1 MVKKFLYAV
10 SFVFALVAIAHLLR
24 FVNGTEM
31 TVGTW
36 DVPMLV
42 SVVGFVLYKS
52 FKSEE
57 QPDDFFETIKPFNPI
72 RLSPSTNNLRS
83 GKKQS

>member
-10 SFVFALVAIAHLLR
+10 SVVFALVAIAHLIR
-24 FVNGTEM
+24 FVGGTEM

-42 SVVGFVLYKS
+42 SVVGFVIPS
-52 FKSEE
+52 V
-57 QPDDFFETIKPFNPI
+57 
-72 RLSPSTNNLRS
+72 LSVLGFYYAKRCH
-83 GKKQS
+83 

>member
-1 MVKKFLYAV
+1 VVKKFLYAV

-36 DVPMLV
+36 EVPIYI
-42 SVVGFVLYKS
+42 SVVGFVIPS
-52 FKSEE
+52 V
-57 QPDDFFETIKPFNPI
+57 
-72 RLSPSTNNLRS
+72 LSALGFYYAKRNH
-83 GKKQS
+83 